1 MADGLIAERTLLG
14 LFLERARRD
23 SDREATRHLHHGTVV
38 STSWGGWE
46 RRSRTLAT
54 ALIRMGT
61 QPGDRVAILSGTRV
75 EWAWL
80 DMAIVMAGAI
90 SVPICAF
97 YKLIWDI
104 KQDWKLG
111 VKDAPHWMLRKRSSS
126 FIKPHVKRNSRSL
139 ICASSQF
146 LLCFKTDVFRS
157 SLIAQH
163 SLAV

>member
-61 QPGDRVAILSGTRV
+61 QPGDRVAILSVTRV

-80 DMAIVMAGAI
+80 DMAIVMAGAAAAVLLPAAAAL
-90 SVPICAF
+90 SP
-97 YKLIWDI
+97 
-104 KQDWKLG
+104 
-111 VKDAPHWMLRKRSSS
+111 
-126 FIKPHVKRNSRSL
+126 SRL
-139 ICASSQF
+139 PWTAA
-146 LLCFKTDVFRS
+146 V
-157 SLIAQH
+157 
-163 SLAV
+163 LAAARG